1 MRNVKSVKYR
11 KNSVESFSSWESKL
25 SDDIEAN
32 KANNTNNVK
41 LAEPFVVYVDGPFG
55 SPSSNI
61 YRAEHAVLI
70 GKTVCE

>member
-1 MRNVKSVKYR
+1 MRNIKSVKYR
-11 KNSVESFSSWESKL
+11 KNSVESFSSCESQV
-25 SDDIEAN
+25 SDEIEAN
-32 KANNTNNVK
+32 KANANNVK

-70 GKTVCE
+70 GKIAK